1 MAIALVQ
8 STTGASSQIVLTG
21 VTAGNMLALWHTYF
35 ISTLTSTAPNKP
47 IDSNGTFSTA
57 SADIP
62 ASFDGSANCGVA
74 IFYESAAAAGT
85 HNVTTQ
91 ALNGKQ
97 ITLAEFSGLS
107 SVPFDVATSAVTNNS
122 SQTAQ
127 STNTT
132 AALAGLS
139 NLLLIGMGLA
149 GLTGSSN
156 VGFTDPVSTFTTLQ
170 KASNDAT
177 SVGAMHAYKV
187 INVSTT
193 QFTSFKWAFSEA
205 SSASHAAIA
214 SFKAAATSAAA
225 GAILF
230 YSNLQT
236 MGVM

>member
-35 ISTLTSTAPNKP
+35 INTLTSTAPNKP

-62 ASFDGSANCGVA
+62 ASYGGSDNVGIAL
-74 IFYESAAAAGT
+74 FYESAAAAGT

-97 ITLAEFSGLS
+97 VTLAEFSGLS

-122 SQTAQ
+122 TQTIQ
-127 STNTT
+127 STGTT

-139 NLLLIGMGLA
+139 NLIIIGLGLA
-149 GLTGSSN
+149 AQAGSSN
-156 VGFTDPVSTFTTLQ
+156 VGFTDPVSTYTTLQ
-170 KASNDAT
+170 KVSNDAT
-177 SVGAMHAYKV
+177 SVAAFHAYKV
-187 INVSTT
+187 IAVSTS
-193 QFTSFKWAFSEA
+193 QFTSFKWTDNEITQG
-205 SSASHAAIA
+205 SHGAIA
-214 SFKAAATSAAA
+214 SFQAASTVAATGS
-225 GAILF
+225 ITF